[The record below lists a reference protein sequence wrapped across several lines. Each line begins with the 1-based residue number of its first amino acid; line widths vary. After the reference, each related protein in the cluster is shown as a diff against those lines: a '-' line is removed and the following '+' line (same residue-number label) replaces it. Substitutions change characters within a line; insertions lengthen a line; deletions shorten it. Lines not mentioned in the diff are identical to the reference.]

1 MSYGQ
6 VQHSGSML
14 GGRLTDTVPPPSES
28 FIQVIESVTC
38 RMAEIESQVN
48 EITVRL
54 FNPSVETGGAE
65 KQPQPSSASERVM
78 DLRSRA
84 MRVSEQLGHLLAK
97 L

>member
-6 VQHSGSML
+6 VQYSGPTL
-14 GGRLTDTVPPPSES
+14 GARLTDAVPPPPES
-28 FIQVIESVTC
+28 FIQVIESLTC
-38 RMAEIESQVN
+38 RMGEIENQVN

-54 FNPSVETGGAE
+54 FNPPMAVCGTE
-65 KQPQPSSASERVM
+65 KQPEPSSASERVM

-84 MRVSEQLGHLLAK
+84 MRVNEQLGSILAK